1 MSVADIILFA
11 IVGILW
17 VLCIGGLIYCK
28 WIRPLRVKLALAEHF
43 PMFETERNTFIEKSN
58 ILKDKYTKVQKLK
71 SSIDRLEEE
80 TKYLTGTD
88 LLIIESAIE
97 DLKKEYAEVNADY
110 KLYKT
115 TFENYIKMF
124 YTLYPFAHRYN
135 DNNFPL
141 EKEEISYKDIKNSI
155 DK

>member
-1 MSVADIILFA
+1 MSVTDIILLV
-11 IVGILW
+11 IVGILT
-17 VLCIGGLIYCK
+17 VLYIGGLVYCK
-28 WIRPLRVKLALAEHF
+28 WIKPLRVKLALAEYF
-43 PMFETERNTFIEKSN
+43 PMYETERNTFIENSN
-58 ILKDKYTKVQKLK
+58 TLKDKYTKVQKLQK
-71 SSIDRLEEE
+71 TIDRLREE

-115 TFENYIKMF
+115 TFKNYIKMF
-124 YTLYPFAHRYN
+124 YTLYPFAHRYG

-141 EKEEISYKDIKNSI
+141 EKEEISYKDIKKTI